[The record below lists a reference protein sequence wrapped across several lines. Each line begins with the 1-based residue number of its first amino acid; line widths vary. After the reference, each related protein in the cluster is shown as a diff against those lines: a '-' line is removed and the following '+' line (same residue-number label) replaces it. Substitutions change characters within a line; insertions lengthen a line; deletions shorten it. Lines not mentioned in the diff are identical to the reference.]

1 MLEIKVTIEAPE
13 LAGAINNLSKSIGL
27 AVASQTGNTA
37 PADVNPA
44 DKNTQESRVECGN
57 NTANVEV
64 PVVQPNGSIPVNSG
78 VHQNNAP
85 VNTVPVAPT
94 GTPTYT
100 LDMIASAGAALVDA
114 GKMDALCGLLE
125 KYGVNV
131 ITALDASQYGAFAA
145 DLRALGAQI

>member
-13 LAGAINNLSKSIGL
+13 IAGAINNLSKAIGL
-27 AVASQTGNTA
+27 ATTSQTGMMLGAVPANTTF
-37 PADVNPA
+37 ADVNPKE
-44 DKNTQESRVECGN
+44 KNIKDDIN
-57 NTANVEV
+57 AV
-64 PVVQPNGSIPVNSG
+64 PGGSTTPQS
-78 VHQNNAP
+78 NAEI
-85 VNTVPVAPT
+85 NAVPTAPT